1 MQLLDL
7 LIAMNLRLYIV
18 CTAVVLALV
27 VPAAADNNTATI
39 HGAVYKWD
47 TFEPVDNT
55 VIYVNSTPT
64 QEMVAKNGQYTIELV
79 PGNYTITA
87 KYYQKDTLTY
97 AIEETIE
104 IKDQENYVFDL
115 LLPPV
120 NSEGLID
127 DSRGNIFSENLNDSA
142 KNLIK
147 EAAIDKMNNSNG
159 VDTTK
164 RSLESVTENQNKAD
178 VPIIT
183 YLINTLLTPT
193 TKQSRLYSS
202 IVYYLLIALTS
213 FLLLTGSYLI
223 LRKYKQIEKNAFYEE
238 KTGYKI
244 RNLFELVNL
253 SKLLEKVSAKVIDPE
268 VRPEFKVNAEESISV
283 TELESKIPNRKVPA
297 ESIDENLAQETELV
311 ESGLEKENKKT
322 SHEEPACNPE
332 IETPTLKKELL
343 LPKDL
348 QEVIDVIRSQ
358 RGLITQKNLC
368 SRLKYSEVKVSLMLS
383 NLEKRKRIKKF
394 KRGRENLVVLL
405 DWKR

>member
-1 MQLLDL
+1 
-7 LIAMNLRLYIV
+7 MNPRLYIV
-18 CTAVVLALV
+18 CTAIVLALV
-27 VPAAADNNTATI
+27 VPAAADNSTATI

-47 TFEPVDNT
+47 TFEPLDNT

-268 VRPEFKVNAEESISV
+268 VRPEFKVNAEETVSV
-283 TELESKIPNRKVPA
+283 TELESIPNRKVPA

-405 DWKR
+405 D

>member
-1 MQLLDL
+1 
-7 LIAMNLRLYIV
+7 MNLRLYIV

-27 VPAAADNNTATI
+27 VPAAADNSTATI

-47 TFEPVDNT
+47 TFEPLDNT

-64 QEMVAKNGQYTIELV
+64 QEMVAKNGQYTLELV
-79 PGNYTITA
+79 PGNYTIIA

-97 AIEETIE
+97 AIEKTLE
-104 IKDQENYVFDL
+104 IKDRENYVFDL

-127 DSRGNIFSENLNDSA
+127 GSRGNIFSENLNDSA
-142 KNLIK
+142 KSSSQSAKNLIK
-147 EAAIDKMNNSNG
+147 EAAIDQMNNSNG
-159 VDTTK
+159 MDTNN

-178 VPIIT
+178 VPIFT

-202 IVYYLLIALTS
+202 IVYYLLITLTS
-213 FLLLTGSYLI
+213 FLLITGSYLI

-244 RNLFELVNL
+244 RKLFELVNL
-253 SKLLEKVSAKVIDPE
+253 PKLLEKVSAKVIDPE
-268 VRPEFKVNAEESISV
+268 VRPEFKVNAEEAVSV

-297 ESIDENLAQETELV
+297 ESIDENLAQETELL

-322 SHEEPACNPE
+322 SNEEPALNPE

-343 LPKDL
+343 LPEDL
-348 QEVIDVIRSQ
+348 QKVIDIIRSHG
-358 RGLITQKNLC
+358 GLITQKDLC
-368 SRLKYSEVKVSLMLS
+368 SRSKYSEVKVSLMLS

-394 KRGRENLVVLL
+394 KRGRENLVILL

>member
-1 MQLLDL
+1 
-7 LIAMNLRLYIV
+7 MNLRLYIV

-47 TFEPVDNT
+47 TFEPLDNT

-159 VDTTK
+159 VDTAK

-178 VPIIT
+178 VPIFT

-268 VRPEFKVNAEESISV
+268 VRPEFKVNAEETVSV
-283 TELESKIPNRKVPA
+283 TELESIPNRKVPA

>member
-1 MQLLDL
+1 
-7 LIAMNLRLYIV
+7 MNLRLYIV

-47 TFEPVDNT
+47 TFEPLDNT

-238 KTGYKI
+238 KTEYKI

-253 SKLLEKVSAKVIDPE
+253 SKLLEKVSTKVIDPE
-268 VRPEFKVNAEESISV
+268 VRPEFKVNAEETVSV
-283 TELESKIPNRKVPA
+283 TELESIPNRKVPA

-405 DWKR
+405 DSVLH

>member
-1 MQLLDL
+1 
-7 LIAMNLRLYIV
+7 
-18 CTAVVLALV
+18 
-27 VPAAADNNTATI
+27 
-39 HGAVYKWD
+39 VYKWD

-268 VRPEFKVNAEESISV
+268 VRPEFKVNAEETVSV
-283 TELESKIPNRKVPA
+283 TELESIPNRKVPA

-405 DWKR
+405 DSVLH

>member
-1 MQLLDL
+1 
-7 LIAMNLRLYIV
+7 MNLRLYIV

-27 VPAAADNNTATI
+27 VPAAADNSTATI

-47 TFEPVDNT
+47 TFEPLDNT

-64 QEMVAKNGQYTIELV
+64 QEMVAKNGQYTLELV
-79 PGNYTITA
+79 PGNYTIIA

-97 AIEETIE
+97 AIEETLE
-104 IKDQENYVFDL
+104 IKDRENYVFDL

-127 DSRGNIFSENLNDSA
+127 GSRGNIFSENLNDSA
-142 KNLIK
+142 KSSSQSAKNLIK
-147 EAAIDKMNNSNG
+147 EAAIDQMNNSNDM
-159 VDTTK
+159 DTNK

-178 VPIIT
+178 VPIFT

-202 IVYYLLIALTS
+202 IVYYLLIALTP
-213 FLLLTGSYLI
+213 FLLITGSYLI

-244 RNLFELVNL
+244 RKLFELVNL
-253 SKLLEKVSAKVIDPE
+253 PKLLEKVSAKVIDPE
-268 VRPEFKVNAEESISV
+268 VRPEFKVNAEEAVSV

-297 ESIDENLAQETELV
+297 ESIDENLVQETELL

-322 SHEEPACNPE
+322 SHEEPSCNPE

-343 LPKDL
+343 LPEDL

-358 RGLITQKNLC
+358 RSLITQKDLC
-368 SRLKYSEVKVSLMLS
+368 SRFKYSEVKVSLMLS

>member
-1 MQLLDL
+1 
-7 LIAMNLRLYIV
+7 MNLRLYIV

-27 VPAAADNNTATI
+27 VPATADNNTATI

-268 VRPEFKVNAEESISV
+268 VRPEFKVNAEETVSV
-283 TELESKIPNRKVPA
+283 TELESIPNRKVPA

-405 DWKR
+405 DSVLH